1 MTPMRLTRLLLPA
14 MKEAGQGH
22 VINIASIEALY
33 PYPSAPAYSA
43 TKWGLR
49 GWSKALF
56 AVSEMMEAF
65 VLTPGISRVHWS
77 KDHMLLQDLLVDMV
91 RTTC

>member
-1 MTPMRLTRLLLPA
+1 M
-14 MKEAGQGH
+14 
-22 VINIASIEALY
+22 VNIASIEALY

-56 AVSEMMEAF
+56 AVRS
-65 VLTPGISRVHWS
+65 PCS
-77 KDHMLLQDLLVDMV
+77 
-91 RTTC
+91 